1 MTHNLI
7 NKVGENNMTN
17 KHGTIRIKLTEI
29 TLSRKMSKNK
39 VMKRAEMQRTQ
50 LNHYYRNE
58 ISRIDLDV
66 LARLCFALN
75 CNIDDI
81 LEFVPPN
88 ISTSSNK

>member
-1 MTHNLI
+1 
-7 NKVGENNMTN
+7 MTN
-17 KHGTIRIKLTEI
+17 RHGIIRIKLTEM
-29 TLSRKMSKNK
+29 TQCRKMSKNT

-58 ISRIDLDV
+58 ISRIDIDV

-81 LEFVPPN
+81 LEFIPPD
-88 ISTSSNK
+88 TSSTNKK